1 MPSFSVRL
9 IVTLILTVLETYES
23 FLFEDSNLVFS
34 FEVKM
39 IPVKLSVI
47 WAGPFHHPPTLL
59 LY

>member
-1 MPSFSVRL
+1 MRL
-9 IVTLILTVLETYES
+9 IVIFIVAVLETSETFLLES
-23 FLFEDSNLVFS
+23 SNSLFS

-47 WAGPFHHPPTLL
+47 WAGLFHFLL